1 MAEKTIN
8 PLLKQALELGPTI
21 LFFAIYMW
29 IKDESYT
36 FGGTEYSGFIV
47 AAVVFVPIL
56 LASIAVLWRLTGQLS
71 RMQIFTGLVVVFFG
85 ALTAWF
91 NDARFFKMKTT
102 LVYGTFAALLG
113 IGLLRGQSWLEWIL
127 GSALPMRREGWMIL
141 TRRLVVLFVALAV
154 ANEVIWR
161 NMSEATWVTLETFAF
176 PAVLFVYLMV
186 QITMLNRYM
195 IEPGNTGAEKIGAG
209 EDPGRD

>member
-113 IGLLRGQSWLEWIL
+113 IGLLRGQSWLEWVL
-127 GSALPMRREGWMIL
+127 GAALPMRREGWMIL

-186 QITMLNRYM
+186 QITLLNRYM
-195 IEPGNTGAEKIGAG
+195 IEPENTGAEKIGAG

>member
-21 LFFAIYMW
+21 LFFVIYMW
-29 IKDESYT
+29 IKDETYT
-36 FGGTEYSGFIV
+36 IGGTEYSGFIV

-71 RMQIFTGLVVVFFG
+71 RMQIFTGLVVIFFG

-113 IGLLRGQSWLEWIL
+113 IGLARGQSWLEWIL
-127 GSALPMRREGWMIL
+127 GSALPMQREGWMIL
-141 TRRLVVLFVALAV
+141 TRRLVVLFIALAV

-195 IEPGNTGAEKIGAG
+195 IEPEKAEAG
-209 EDPGRD
+209 KDPGSD